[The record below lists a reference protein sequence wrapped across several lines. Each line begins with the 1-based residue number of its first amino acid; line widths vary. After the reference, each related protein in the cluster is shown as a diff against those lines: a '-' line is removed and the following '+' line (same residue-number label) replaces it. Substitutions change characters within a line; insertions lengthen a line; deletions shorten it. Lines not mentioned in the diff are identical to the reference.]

1 MIRAGFIFGIAVNL
15 LVVLLLLL
23 AFGWVIDS
31 WHDTRV
37 PYTGVIVTTAW
48 LVAMLFAAGSP
59 ALAYGLHRRNATPG
73 HVLVT
78 LWLPTL
84 LLITLCVVG
93 LIISPLWRKAKA
105 A

>member
-1 MIRAGFIFGIAVNL
+1 MFRAGVILGVAVDL
-15 LVVLLLLL
+15 LVVLMLLL

-31 WHDTRV
+31 WQDRRV
-37 PYTGVIVTTAW
+37 PHAGVIVTTAW
-48 LVAMLFAAGSP
+48 LVGMLFAAGSP
-59 ALAYGLHRRNATPG
+59 VLAYGLHRHRAKPG

-93 LIISPLWRKAKA
+93 LIISPP
-105 A
+105 